1 MFLACF
7 FIIYKFEP
15 SFLCGNARPRWLPA
29 CISPPSP
36 CGGPRSAARSPVDLL
51 PAQQPHLWAL
61 NPINF
66 LSTKG
71 KMRIPFLF
79 TPRCVVWGMAGVT
92 GWELGLSHMK
102 PSLNLGAV
110 PHALLCSAPFWGGG
124 DVGSHAQ
131 SYVILQLSH
140 LPLPQPVLGE
150 SHVPKSPS
158 PCCFGAREPCLA
170 LEP

>member
-51 PAQQPHLWAL
+51 PAQRPRLWAL

-71 KMRIPFLF
+71 KMRIAFLF
-79 TPRCVVWGMAGVT
+79 TPQCVVWGHGRGQGMGI
-92 GWELGLSHMK
+92 
-102 PSLNLGAV
+102 GAV
-110 PHALLCSAPFWGGG
+110 PHETIVKPRDGAARSALLSPFLGWG
-124 DVGSHAQ
+124 
-131 SYVILQLSH
+131 
-140 LPLPQPVLGE
+140 
-150 SHVPKSPS
+150 
-158 PCCFGAREPCLA
+158 
-170 LEP
+170 